1 MEQVS
6 PTAAWACPRPWSR
19 VAEPLAS
26 VAGASRRIVR
36 DSLRPGN
43 NGFALQR
50 GHSGSGCSPGW
61 HSGRVRFLD
70 RSLSRLP
77 RPLRT
82 LIDWGLTVALA
93 GAAVLLFQAE
103 VAKPYRIPSPSM
115 EPTLHCAQPATGCKS
130 RVSDRVIANRL
141 VYRFHDP
148 RRGDIIVFKAP
159 AHVEAACNVGGTFI
173 KRLVGL
179 PGETV
184 SMRNG
189 YALPPAR
196 LPGTRKRRLGAHSK
210 RGVLRSRRQPGDV
223 VRLAPLGRRS
233 SRQHHRP
240 RGGDL
245 LAAEP
250 GRAAVAPTRVV

>member
-1 MEQVS
+1 M
-6 PTAAWACPRPWSR
+6 
-19 VAEPLAS
+19 
-26 VAGASRRIVR
+26 
-36 DSLRPGN
+36 
-43 NGFALQR
+43 
-50 GHSGSGCSPGW
+50 
-61 HSGRVRFLD
+61 RFLD

-82 LIDWGLTVALA
+82 LIDWGLTLALA

-189 YALPPAR
+189 YVFINGVRLDEPYLQPAYR
-196 LPGTRKRRLGAHSK
+196 GHESGDWAPIPSGEYFVLGDNRAMSCD
-210 RGVLRSRRQPGDV
+210 SRRWGV
-223 VRLAPLGRRS
+223 V
-233 SRQHHRP
+233 P
-240 RGGDL
+240 RDNII
-245 LAAEP
+245 
-250 GRAAVAPTRVV
+250 GRAEVTYWPPNRVGQP